1 MYQNTAKGLAAL
13 GRNGD
18 SMLMHVNPTEVAAL
32 SRILGPTTTNPKT
45 GLPEAYGWSNLIG
58 SAIGGIGSFGIGESL
73 APIIGDAVG
82 EGLMGD
88 ILKKAVPALAGAG
101 FGAAIGGATGGKA
114 GAMGGALQGGMSG
127 GLGAYAAEDV
137 FPQMGAAPEM
147 KQQLNQDAIKNTSDS
162 LYKASTAQPS
172 LYKPEVLGQY
182 EPKVSEMPVS
192 ASADF
197 TPDIG
202 TSYSLQGAGG
212 AGTGEKPGFFD
223 NLGAAAKT
231 AFSKEG
237 FKKYEDYIPYLFQ
250 AGMIGNAVTAE
261 QDSKDSAQQAEED
274 ARNRIFLSNLQATN
288 LARQTYGYA
297 GGGPVV
303 MQGNDIVPI
312 QVRIPEHLVDK
323 VKSAGGMPAY
333 SQGLGS
339 YANGGYVNTQPFEPQ
354 QFYPQSQIPSA
365 RPYAGAAPTSVIDT
379 LHRGASFEAGG
390 LIDGE
395 GDGMSDDIDANIE
408 GREPVRVADGEVVVP
423 KHVVDMIGVDRL
435 DELLRSVRMAAY
447 GREDQINED
456 AGLKAAKRELGLA

>member
-1 MYQNTAKGLAAL
+1 MQHTAKGLAAL

-32 SRILGPTTTNPKT
+32 SQLLGPTTTNPKT

-73 APIIGDAVG
+73 APIIGDVVG

-101 FGAAIGGATGGKA
+101 FGAAVGGATGGKA

-147 KQQLNQDAIKNTSDS
+147 EQQLNQDAIKNTSDS
-162 LYKASTAQPS
+162 LYKPSTAQPS

-192 ASADF
+192 ASTDF
-197 TPDIG
+197 KPDIG

-212 AGTGEKPGFFD
+212 TGTGEKPGFFD
-223 NLGAAAKT
+223 NLGTAAQT
-231 AFSKEG
+231 AFTKEG
-237 FKKYEDYIPYLFQ
+237 FKKYEDYVPYLFQ
-250 AGMIGNAVTAE
+250 AGMIGNAITSE
-261 QDSKDSAQQAEED
+261 QESKDSAQQAEED
-274 ARNRIFLSNLQATN
+274 MRRRIFLTDLQATN

-303 MQGNDIVPI
+303 IQGNDIVPV

-323 VKSAGGMPAY
+323 VKSAGGMPAF

-339 YANGGYVNTQPFEPQ
+339 YANGGYINTQPFEPQ
-354 QFYPQSQIPSA
+354 HFYPQSQIPSA

-379 LHRGASFEAGG
+379 LHEGASFAEGG

-395 GDGMSDDIDANIE
+395 GDGMSDDIPAHIE
-408 GREPVRVADGEVVVP
+408 GKEEVRVADGEYIIP
-423 KHVVDMIGVDRL
+423 RHIVDMIGVDRL
-435 DELLRSVRMAAY
+435 DDLLRKVRRASY
-447 GREDQINED
+447 GTDEQVQEG
-456 AGLKAAKRELGLA
+456 AGLEAARAELGV

>member
-32 SRILGPTTTNPKT
+32 SKILGPTTTNPKT

-58 SAIGGIGSFGIGESL
+58 SAIGGIGSFGIGEAL
-73 APIIGDAVG
+73 APIVGDAVG

-137 FPQMGAAPEM
+137 FPQMGDDQAKFGQLLGEKPLNDNMSRAPIEATPTGNLTDM
-147 KQQLNQDAIKNTSDS
+147 DKLRQLTGETQPGINVQAQS
-162 LYKASTAQPS
+162 LPVTPT
-172 LYKPEVLGQY
+172 GQ
-182 EPKVSEMPVS
+182 S
-192 ASADF
+192 AS
-197 TPDIG
+197 G
-202 TSYSLQGAGG
+202 TSAV
-212 AGTGEKPGFFD
+212 EKPGFFD
-223 NLGAAAKT
+223 NLGTAAQT
-231 AFSKEG
+231 AFTKEG
-237 FKKYEDYIPYLFQ
+237 FKKYEDYVPYLFQ
-250 AGMIGNAVTAE
+250 AGMIGNAVTSQQE
-261 QDSKDSAQQAEED
+261 SKDSAQQAEEEM
-274 ARNRIFLSNLQATN
+274 RRRIFLTDLQATN
-288 LARQTYGYA
+288 LARSTYGYA
-297 GGGPVV
+297 GGGPVI
-303 MQGNDIVPI
+303 MQSNNGVPV

-333 SQGLGS
+333 MQGLGS

-354 QFYPQSQIPSA
+354 HFYPQSQIPSA

-379 LHRGASFEAGG
+379 LHEGASFAEGG
-390 LIDGE
+390 LLDGE

-408 GREPVRVADGEVVVP
+408 GQEPIRVADGEFIVP
-423 KHVVDMIGVDRL
+423 KHIVDMIGVDRL
-435 DELLRSVRMAAY
+435 DDLLRSVRKAAY
-447 GREDQINED
+447 GREEQINED
-456 AGLKAAKRELGLA
+456 AGLEAAKRELGIA